1 MVLTNER
8 AEMLGKYL
16 TENKERAVAL
26 LELSPEEATA
36 KINAEGHDFTVDE
49 VREFGEQLQKA
60 ATNSGELD
68 AASLEQVS
76 GGLMVETAVAMTCLK
91 CIAVGVT
98 LGIAAGSNWK
108 W

>member
-8 AEMLGKYL
+8 AEVLGKYL

-26 LELSPEEATA
+26 LELSPEEAAA

-60 ATNSGELD
+60 AANSGELD

-76 GGLMVETAVAMTCLK
+76 GGLVAAAAGVYLTCVG
-91 CIAVGVT
+91 IGVT
-98 LGIAAGSNWK
+98 LGIAAGSNWR

>member
-8 AEMLGKYL
+8 AELLGKYL

-26 LELSPEEATA
+26 LELSPEEAA
-36 KINAEGHDFTVDE
+36 ARINAEGHDFTVDE
-49 VREFGEQLQKA
+49 IREFGEQLQKA
-60 ATNSGELD
+60 AANSGELD

-76 GGLMVETAVAMTCLK
+76 GGLAAAAAAIYLTCVS
-91 CIAVGVT
+91 VGIG
-98 LGIAAGSNWK
+98 LGAAAGSNWR